1 MIVKKF
7 ILSFILLIFNAL
19 RIICKIYCI
28 FYSNLFVYSK
38 YITYLCNGMRGKP
51 KPAKLIENSETRP
64 KRGKVKA
71 LKYLP
76 VLVFWL
82 PDLVSG

>member
-1 MIVKKF
+1 
-7 ILSFILLIFNAL
+7 
-19 RIICKIYCI
+19 
-28 FYSNLFVYSK
+28 
-38 YITYLCNGMRGKP
+38 MREKP
-51 KPAKLIENSETRP
+51 EPAKLIENSETRP

-76 VLVFWL
+76 VLVFWS